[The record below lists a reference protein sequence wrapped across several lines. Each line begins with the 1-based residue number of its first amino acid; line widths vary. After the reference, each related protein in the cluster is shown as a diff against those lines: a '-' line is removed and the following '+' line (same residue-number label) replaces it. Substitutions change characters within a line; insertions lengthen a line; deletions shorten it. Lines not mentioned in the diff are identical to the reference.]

1 MYTSFGIN
9 DRKILLKNNDIS
21 DISIYKIYR
30 DFLIRCI
37 ETCKNFSSKISM
49 HELMQYSASKLLVDG
64 DVMSMSQGLEFRFPF
79 LDIDLVSDVLSF
91 KNNINSFSKYNKD
104 KIIIRES
111 IKDFPN
117 HLMMRKKMGFTLPI
131 TDFIKIEIDKN
142 FNEINSV

>member
-1 MYTSFGIN
+1 
-9 DRKILLKNNDIS
+9 
-21 DISIYKIYR
+21 
-30 DFLIRCI
+30 
-37 ETCKNFSSKISM
+37 M

-117 HLMMRKKMGFTLPI
+117 HLMMRKKWDSLCRSLI
-131 TDFIKIEIDKN
+131 L
-142 FNEINSV
+142 